1 MKTNEK
7 YKSGTRNQTFNI
19 TCCKYTLII
28 GHICTRHYD
37 PRRQRCLFLACML
50 CLFIFFYFGHFFEAR
65 LLFGTS
71 GKIYIDTSRKQNE
84 SNQNENE
91 KFHLLEVQKCIY

>member
-7 YKSGTRNQTFNI
+7 YQSGTRNQTFNI

-28 GHICTRHYD
+28 GHICTGHYD
-37 PRRQRCLFLACML
+37 PRRQRCLFLASTL
-50 CLFIFFYFGHFFEAR
+50 YLFIFFTSCGHFFEAR

-71 GKIYIDTSRKQNE
+71 GKI
-84 SNQNENE
+84 
-91 KFHLLEVQKCIY
+91 